1 MQVRLLHPYPYI
13 LPNITPERE
22 RERQRNSNY
31 EVTVMN
37 YGAAS
42 YTYSEESEVI
52 EAHREACNYLL
63 QSQVRDLEYLKW
75 AFQFTFK
82 QFKLT
87 SYAVTCVLY
96 LLIQLFEFTKY
107 NTIFVSSVIKLDRNN
122 INFNVCFLI
131 QSPSQNKCNANSF
144 QLECT

>member
-22 RERQRNSNY
+22 RDRSSNY

-42 YTYSEESEVI
+42 YTYSEQSEVI
-52 EAHREACNYLL
+52 EAHSEACNYLL

-87 SYAVTCVLY
+87 SYAVTCML

-107 NTIFVSSVIKLDRNN
+107 NTSFVSSVIKLDRNN
-122 INFNVCFLI
+122 INSNVCFLI
-131 QSPSQNKCNANSF
+131 QSPFQNKCNANSF
-144 QLECT
+144 QLECTK